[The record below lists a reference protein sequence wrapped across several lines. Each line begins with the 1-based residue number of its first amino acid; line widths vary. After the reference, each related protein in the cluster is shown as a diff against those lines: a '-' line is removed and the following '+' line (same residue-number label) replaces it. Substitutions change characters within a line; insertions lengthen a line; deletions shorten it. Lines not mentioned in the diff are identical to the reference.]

1 MSDNEQETGWEAQAS
16 HWLSVGMMLLVG
28 VVMMGFGIYS
38 LLHGIKVLGQDANP
52 AQAGTGVV
60 VAGFGLLL
68 ARWAWKRAKTKS
80 NPS

>member
-1 MSDNEQETGWEAQAS
+1 MSDGEQESGWEIKAA

-38 LLHGIKVLGQDANP
+38 LLHGIKVLGQDSNP

-68 ARWAWKRAKTKS
+68 ARWALKRAKAQPKA
-80 NPS
+80 